1 MSDPGLVGAA
11 DPAADPK
18 KVTDPASS
26 VSRAD
31 PAGTGSEAQANIDAA
46 PADDAGTPRLERLDR
61 EDAAQT
67 QFPSLHGQSGVEI
80 AERSA
85 DVARPATK
93 KHRKIFRVF
102 TAGLDFAESAFDHR
116 PNMTA
121 TRQYMASHGLRPIGD
136 VAFVGAKPYDEKN
149 VDLTYEVEAVPAQ
162 VASDPGQVHTVVS
175 QD

>member
-1 MSDPGLVGAA
+1 VSDPSLVGA

-31 PAGTGSEAQANIDAA
+31 PAGTGSEAQGNIDGSPSGDSDA
-46 PADDAGTPRLERLDR
+46 PKLEALGR

-85 DVARPATK
+85 DVARPATR

-102 TAGLDFAESAFDHR
+102 TAGIDFIEDAFDHAPELHGHAAVHGEPR
-116 PNMTA
+116 PPA
-121 TRQYMASHGLRPIGD
+121 DRRRLLRR
-136 VAFVGAKPYDEKN
+136 
-149 VDLTYEVEAVPAQ
+149 LEAV
-162 VASDPGQVHTVVS
+162 
-175 QD
+175 